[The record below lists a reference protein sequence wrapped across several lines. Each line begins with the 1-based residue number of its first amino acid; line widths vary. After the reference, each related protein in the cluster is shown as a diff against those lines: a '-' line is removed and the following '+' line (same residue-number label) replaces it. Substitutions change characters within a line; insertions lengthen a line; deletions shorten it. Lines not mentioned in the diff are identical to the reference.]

1 MRFVV
6 EALPVADGWDVTVH
20 GLAAPQPARRMRKA
34 GEFPQRPD
42 GEPAAEPAEIR
53 ASFGRIASGTP
64 ARGEVASF
72 GRHLFHSLLGD
83 AVWQAIRDTAGD
95 ELIEL
100 ALSFPASET
109 DLHRLPWESMHSGTF
124 FLSAEPGRLVAITRL
139 IPGPSAEAATRTVE
153 PQVLFVVG
161 APLTDPE
168 LKPGAEYLGLMRR
181 LEASGLGLSSNLLLQ
196 ASAERLREAVLEL
209 RPSVVHFI
217 THGAFSGGQAVL
229 KMVDKDNP
237 GKMKE
242 LTAAQL
248 AGILLEPPGENAE
261 GWQGPAIVV
270 LNACY
275 TGQVF
280 GGSAGALPVD
290 RKMKPLA
297 AELVQRGIPLVVGMG
312 GRVADRACR
321 IFTRRFYETI
331 LQGDPIRG
339 IAQGR
344 RAGHGEGTSPE
355 DTLDWALPVLFLD
368 PAVTVGVSQDSQAH
382 DILRQ
387 AFQSLS
393 DYMDHKP
400 AAFCDR
406 LSCMTDYQEL
416 VSAGKRARRVMVVY
430 ESFDPSRDRKL
441 KYGRTWLLEQLALQ
455 AIQNGHAPVLLK
467 LEEGGE
473 PPETLLQLADLLRSA
488 GEQTWYHLGLEAPG
502 SSEVVKLK
510 RVAAKAAALDTLPEE
525 LALVVDKDGA
535 EAATAVRIA
544 LRLDLLRLR
553 GEVRKLLQNDL
564 AQVLVLV
571 DNLHRAGA
579 VEELLGPQF
588 LKAEGLGVMG
598 DPIPVVFSFCKTDT
612 VTTRTYEALLKHAA
626 KNYVIDHRLTTF
638 ESPKID
644 RMPYEQFLLQLDPPL
659 ISSPQPENEP
669 DVQGAF
675 QVIHE
680 IVKGVPSELK
690 STQLE
695 AFIQYARIR
704 ALRTAD
710 DEDWLR
716 KQGLLP

>member
-1 MRFVV
+1 MRFIV
-6 EALPVADGWDVTVH
+6 EAIPAVDGWDVTVH
-20 GLAAPQPARRMRKA
+20 GLAEPQPARRMRKA

-42 GEPAAEPAEIR
+42 GDAAAAAEIR
-53 ASFGRIASGTP
+53 AAFGRIASGTP

-72 GRHLFHSLLGD
+72 GRHLFHASLGD
-83 AVWQAIRDTAGD
+83 DLWQAIRDTAGD

-109 DLHRLPWESMHSGTF
+109 DLHRLPWESMHSGTA

-139 IPGPSAEAATRTVE
+139 IPGPGAEAATRTVE
-153 PQVLFVVG
+153 PRALFVVG

-248 AGILLEPPGENAE
+248 AGILLEPPEDKAD

-275 TGQVF
+275 SGQVF

-368 PAVTVGVSQDSQAH
+368 PAVTVGVDKDARQH

-387 AFQSLS
+387 ASQSLS

-416 VSAGKRARRVMVVY
+416 VSTGKRARRVMVVY

-455 AIQNGHAPVLLK
+455 AIQNGHASVLLK
-467 LEEGGE
+467 LEEGDE

-488 GEQTWYHLGLEAPG
+488 AEQTCYHFGLEAPA

-510 RVAAKAAALDTLPEE
+510 RLQTGAAAGPLPEE
-525 LALVVDKDGA
+525 LEAAVQKDGVDSPA
-535 EAATAVRIA
+535 AVRIA

-553 GEVRKLLQNDL
+553 GEIRKLLRNDL

-626 KNYVIDHRLTTF
+626 RNYVIDHRLTTF
-638 ESPKID
+638 DSPKVD

-659 ISSPQPENEP
+659 ISSPQPENEQ

-675 QVIHE
+675 VVMHE

-704 ALRTAD
+704 ALRPAD

>member
-1 MRFVV
+1 MRFIV
-6 EALPVADGWDVTVH
+6 EAIPAVDGWDVTVH
-20 GLAAPQPARRMRKA
+20 GLAEPNPARRMRKA

-42 GEPAAEPAEIR
+42 GEAADAAEIR
-53 ASFGRIASGTP
+53 AAFGRIASGTP

-83 AVWQAIRDTAGD
+83 ALWQAIRDTAGD

-139 IPGPSAEAATRTVE
+139 IPGPGAEAATRTVE
-153 PQVLFVVG
+153 PRVLFVVG

-196 ASAERLREAVLEL
+196 ASAERLREAILEL
-209 RPSVVHFI
+209 RPSIVHFI

-248 AGILLEPPGENAE
+248 AGILLEPPEDKAD

-275 TGQVF
+275 SGQVF

-368 PAVTVGVSQDSQAH
+368 PAVTVGVDKDARQH

-387 AFQSLS
+387 AAQSLS

-416 VSAGKRARRVMVVY
+416 VSTGKRARRVMVVY

-467 LEEGGE
+467 LEEGDE
-473 PPETLLQLADLLRSA
+473 PPETLLQLADLIRSA
-488 GEQTWYHLGLEAPG
+488 GEQTCYHFGLEAPA

-510 RVAAKAAALDTLPEE
+510 RLQTGAAAGPLPEE
-525 LALVVDKDGA
+525 LEAAVHKDGVDSPA
-535 EAATAVRIA
+535 AVRTA

-553 GEVRKLLQNDL
+553 GEVRKLLRNDL
-564 AQVLVLV
+564 AQILVLV

-588 LKAEGLGVMG
+588 LKAEGIGVLG

-626 KNYVIDHRLTTF
+626 RNYVIDHRLTTF
-638 ESPKID
+638 DSPKVD

-659 ISSPQPENEP
+659 ISSPQPENEQ

-675 QVIHE
+675 VVMHE

-704 ALRTAD
+704 ALRPAD